1 MNSINIP
8 NYSRNLINYKIQ
20 VKFFLN
26 KRKNLRVNS
35 GGFLFLGDASN
46 DFCLKCDKIDIR
58 KDIHIDTMMSYA
70 PRAAAVK

>member
-1 MNSINIP
+1 
-8 NYSRNLINYKIQ
+8 
-20 VKFFLN
+20 
-26 KRKNLRVNS
+26 
-35 GGFLFLGDASN
+35 LGDVSN